1 MKTFP
6 LESITL
12 EEAKK
17 KQFDLIDTI
26 TTHFTGEEMLSLG
39 DLGVRS
45 GTNKPYQTI
54 KVEEVLADYFGAEKA
69 VLVRGAGTGALRWG
83 FISHLKAGDKVL
95 VHDAPV
101 YPTSLVSLETMG
113 VEFIKADFNNIC
125 DLERVLLENKGQLKS
140 ALVQYTRQKI
150 EDSYE
155 IEEVISKIK
164 EVDKDIIII
173 TDDNYAVMKVEKIG
187 VELGADLSAFSLF
200 KLLGP
205 EGIGCLI
212 GKKKLI
218 EKIVKYNYSGGSQ
231 VQGYEAMEV
240 LRGLTYAPVA
250 LAIQGEVNENLCKR
264 LESGELEFIKGA
276 VLANAQSKVLLVEFK
291 EEIADEILKEASK
304 LGALPNPVGAES
316 KYEFV
321 PLFYRISGTF
331 RKADS
336 TLEKK
341 MIRINPNRS
350 GEKTIIRILKEAYK
364 RVKESK

>member
-6 LESITL
+6 LQSITL
-12 EEAKK
+12 EEAKN
-17 KQFDLIDTI
+17 KQFDLIDII
-26 TTHFTGEEMLSLG
+26 TTHFTGEEILSLG

-54 KVEEVLADYFGAEKA
+54 RVEETLADYFKAEKA

-83 FISHLKAGDKVL
+83 FISHLKTKDKIL
-95 VHDAPV
+95 IHNAPV

-113 VEFIKADFNNIC
+113 VEFIKADFNNIS
-125 DLERVLLENKGQLKS
+125 DLERVLTENKGKLKS
-140 ALVQYTRQKI
+140 ALIQYTRQKI

-164 EVDKDIIII
+164 EIDKDIIII
-173 TDDNYAVMKVEKIG
+173 TDDNYAVMKVKKIG
-187 VELGADLSAFSLF
+187 TELGADLSAFSSF

-250 LAIQGEVNENLCKR
+250 LAIQNEVNENLCKR
-264 LESGELEFIKGA
+264 LGTGELDFIKSA

-291 EEIADEILKEASK
+291 EDIAVEILKEASN

-331 RKADS
+331 RKSDS
-336 TLEKK
+336 TLERR